1 MASTMIIG
9 RSDSTKH
16 DAIYVGHH
24 KKLKTNFCLVSL
36 SNARTRIYRLVL
48 ELPSWNGA
56 LICYGHAVLQLLGG
70 SSTVWTG
77 VFHAEPK
84 RLEPSS
90 WH

>member
-36 SNARTRIYRLVL
+36 STARTRIYRLVL

-70 SSTVWTG
+70 SSTIRTG